1 MQSMLA
7 ELVGRKCI
15 VKTEDEE
22 YLSGSPDVPCRV
34 TGPDG
39 EWIKVS
45 FVDPGGGRMSR
56 LLRVDYLT
64 DITVFEE

>member
-7 ELVGRKCI
+7 ELGGRKCI

-34 TGPDG
+34 TGTDG

-45 FVDPGGGRMSR
+45 FVDPVGGRMSR